1 MSGPFSNA
9 AIFLVN
15 TLFDLYVFILG
26 IRIILV
32 WSRVNYFNPVSQFI
46 VKLTGFIITP
56 IRRILPNVLHI
67 ELATLL
73 FMFIIEMVK
82 FALIGFVSL
91 GTPQIEGLI
100 ILAIA
105 DMLKTILTIFFY
117 AILLQAVLSWIR
129 PGPSPLNELLTQ
141 MTNRILRPIQRVIPP
156 VGGFDISP
164 IPALIGFQLLIIL
177 VVTPL
182 FTLGLRLA
190 FG

>member
-15 TLFDLYVFILG
+15 TLFDLYLFILG
-26 IRIILV
+26 LRIILV

-82 FALIGFVSL
+82 FTLIGIVSL
-91 GTPQIEGLI
+91 GTPHIDGLI
-100 ILAIA
+100 ILSIA

-141 MTNRILRPIQRVIPP
+141 MTNRILRPIQRIIPP

-190 FG
+190 FS